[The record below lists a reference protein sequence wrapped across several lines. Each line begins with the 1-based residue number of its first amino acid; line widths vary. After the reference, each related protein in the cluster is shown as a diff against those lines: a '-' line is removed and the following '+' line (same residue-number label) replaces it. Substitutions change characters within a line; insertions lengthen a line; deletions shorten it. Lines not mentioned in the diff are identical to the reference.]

1 MKKLTLPI
9 HIGLMAIL
17 FCAGTSISFG
27 QKTLAASGGNAQGSG
42 GTVSYSVG
50 QTDYVFQSGANGSI
64 NQGVQQPFEFYT
76 VGVDNH
82 PNIELSCKV
91 FPNPT
96 VYSVTLQVEEFSF
109 DELYFMLFDMN
120 GKLLKQENVYE
131 KDTQIF
137 MDHLQPGNYLLNVVQ
152 HQNKIK
158 TFKII
163 KN

>member
-1 MKKLTLPI
+1 MKKLALPI
-9 HIGLMAIL
+9 LMGLMIIL
-17 FCAGTSISFG
+17 LNAGVSFG

-42 GTVSYSVG
+42 GTVSYTVG
-50 QTDYVFQSGANGSI
+50 QTDYVFQSGSNGSI

-76 VGVDNH
+76 VGIDNH

-109 DELYFMLFDMN
+109 DGLYFMLFDMN
-120 GKLLKQENVYE
+120 GKLLKQENVNE
-131 KDTQIF
+131 RDTQIF

>member
-1 MKKLTLPI
+1 MKKMALPI
-9 HIGLMAIL
+9 LLGLTVFL
-17 FCAGTSISFG
+17 FATSTLYG
-27 QKTLAASGGNAQGSG
+27 QKTLSTSGGDAQGSG
-42 GTVSYSVG
+42 GTVSYTIG
-50 QTDYVFQSGANGSI
+50 QTDYVFQSGSNGSI

-76 VGVDNH
+76 VGIDNH

-96 VYSVTLQVEEFSF
+96 VYSVTLQVEEISF
-109 DELYFMLFDMN
+109 DGLYFMLFDMN
-120 GKLLKQENVYE
+120 GKLLKQENVTE
-131 KDTQIF
+131 METQIF